1 MIKCRNTKEGVEI
14 EMVGRPLTIMTE
26 LCAIIKTIRK
36 SFSEKIGQEEV
47 DDMIREN
54 IRMAFMDEEELCKET
69 EEKKKKLVGI
79 IRDED
84 AVRKLLEI
92 LCG

>member
-1 MIKCRNTKEGVEI
+1 
-14 EMVGRPLTIMTE
+14 
-26 LCAIIKTIRK
+26 
-36 SFSEKIGQEEV
+36 
-47 DDMIREN
+47 MIREN
-54 IRMAFMDEEELCKET
+54 IRMAFMDEEEFCKET
-69 EEKKKKLVGI
+69 EEKKKELVGI

>member
-1 MIKCRNTKEGVEI
+1 MIKCRNTKEGVEV
-14 EMVGRPLTIMTE
+14 EMVGKPLTITTE

-36 SFSEKIGQEEV
+36 SFSKKIGQEEV

-54 IRMAFMDEEELCKET
+54 IRLAFMDEEEFYKET
-69 EEKKKKLVGI
+69 EKRKKELVGI